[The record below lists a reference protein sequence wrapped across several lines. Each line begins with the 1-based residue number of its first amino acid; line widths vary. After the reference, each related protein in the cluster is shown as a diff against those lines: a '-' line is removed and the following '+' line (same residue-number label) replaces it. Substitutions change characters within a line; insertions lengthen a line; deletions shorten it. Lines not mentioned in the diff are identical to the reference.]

1 VRKAAIWCSREADI
15 TVGVRESH
23 DNASGV
29 VKLGTEDDE
38 SLIQL
43 LRESEGAAS
52 KDGVVR

>member
-15 TVGVRESH
+15 TVGARESH

-29 VKLGTEDDE
+29 VKLGTEDDG